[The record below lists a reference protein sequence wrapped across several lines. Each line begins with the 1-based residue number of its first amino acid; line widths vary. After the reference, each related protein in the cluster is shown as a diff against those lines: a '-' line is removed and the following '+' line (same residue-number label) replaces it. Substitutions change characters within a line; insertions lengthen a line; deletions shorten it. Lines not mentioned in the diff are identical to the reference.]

1 MTKVFTIDEL
11 KSVIN
16 MKDVVE
22 SVDRTFKGL
31 AEGVVINPTKVTL
44 DLAIRMWPASNGSAV
59 FWVKE
64 KKQVFH
70 LSAE

>member
-22 SVDRTFKGL
+22 SVDRHLKDL
-31 AEGVVINPTKVTL
+31 PKV
-44 DLAIRMWPASNGSAV
+44 S
-59 FWVKE
+59 
-64 KKQVFH
+64 
-70 LSAE
+70 

>member
-16 MKDVVE
+16 MKDVVD

-31 AEGVVINPTKVTL
+31 A
-44 DLAIRMWPASNGSAV
+44 
-59 FWVKE
+59 
-64 KKQVFH
+64 
-70 LSAE
+70 

>member
-31 AEGVVINPTKVTL
+31 AEGIVINPTKVTL
-44 DLAIRMWPASNGSAV
+44 DLG
-59 FWVKE
+59 
-64 KKQVFH
+64 
-70 LSAE
+70 